1 VTGDAFR
8 TGYEGTDAVSGITVT
23 GGKVVRIDPPIHLLR
38 STMASGAE
46 IYDNQWKLN
55 VADVSGGADPDL
67 YLNGE
72 LLNYAQNGGV
82 LAGRPIEKTGAG
94 TVRLGAANSYTGSVS
109 IVEGAILLG
118 TNGAFNADIN
128 LTLAGG
134 EFDAGASTNAVGT
147 LSVIS
152 NSTLAVSAG
161 AELSFGNSSALDWG
175 DNRLTITGAA
185 AAHTLRF
192 GTDANGLSAEQM
204 KRIRWNGN
212 RTKLDA
218 NGYLYPYVP
227 GLVISV
233 H

>member
-1 VTGDAFR
+1 MSSWAR
-8 TGYEGTDAVSGITVT
+8 TS
-23 GGKVVRIDPPIHLLR
+23 
-38 STMASGAE
+38 
-46 IYDNQWKLN
+46 
-55 VADVSGGADPDL
+55 
-67 YLNGE
+67 
-72 LLNYAQNGGV
+72 
-82 LAGRPIEKTGAG
+82 
-94 TVRLGAANSYTGSVS
+94 NSR
-109 IVEGAILLG
+109 
-118 TNGAFNADIN
+118 
-128 LTLAGG
+128 
-134 EFDAGASTNAVGT
+134 AVGT

-204 KRIRWNGN
+204 KRIRRNGN